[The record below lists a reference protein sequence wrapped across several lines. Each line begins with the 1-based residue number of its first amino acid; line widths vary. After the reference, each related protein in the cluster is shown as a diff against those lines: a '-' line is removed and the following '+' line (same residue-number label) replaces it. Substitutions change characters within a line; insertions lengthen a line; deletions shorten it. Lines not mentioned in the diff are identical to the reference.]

1 MGGHV
6 SNAAATAV
14 LLAEKLKGDA
24 TELYKRGDYA
34 GATAK
39 YSDAISASPSSV
51 LFSNRAAANM
61 MLQA

>member
-1 MGGHV
+1 MSGV
-6 SNAAATAV
+6 VDAAAAA
-14 LLAEKLKGDA
+14 LAEKLRGDA

-39 YSDAISASPSSV
+39 YSAAIHAAPSSV
-51 LFSNRAAANM
+51 LYSNRAAANM